1 MQVETL
7 REEVARALQDLA
19 WDQWSQLGVSAAPP
33 GEREERAADPEALLL
48 FTLEVGRNDP
58 RLFDEVLDWLA
69 LNEPLVS
76 VHRLRNLATGAT
88 DRALVDSALSWAS
101 RSRRR
106 ERAVGDDVIATELTP
121 LFPGL
126 ATPSG
131 DLDPTFARH
140 GLARTRVT
148 PSGKSQAPRVLE
160 PIAFAF
166 RLRRLLGVGVR
177 AEVMRALLT
186 IHADWVSG
194 RIIAASAGFAQ
205 RNVREGL
212 TQLQEA
218 GVIDVRTVSDDRQY
232 SRSYDDWAALLRI
245 HPVSELPLYYD
256 WIPAYR
262 ALTRILRFLQTPE
275 LEALSP
281 YLRASQARTLVEEID
296 ADLRTL
302 RVPPETYARF
312 GADFW
317 DAFVELARAT
327 IRHAR
332 EPAMP

>member
-7 REEVARALQDLA
+7 RDEVVRALQALA

-33 GEREERAADPEALLL
+33 NERDKRAADPEALLL
-48 FTLEVGRNDP
+48 FTLGVGRTDP

-69 LNEPLVS
+69 LNEPLIS
-76 VHRLRNLATGAT
+76 VQRLRNLATDPI
-88 DRALVDSALSWAS
+88 DRALVDSALDWVA
-101 RSRRR
+101 RTRRR
-106 ERAVGDDVIATELTP
+106 GRPADAVARELTP

-126 ATPSG
+126 ATPTD
-131 DLDPTFARH
+131 DLDPAFAGH
-140 GLARTRVT
+140 GFARTRLE
-148 PSGKSQAPRVLE
+148 PSGKSLPPRVTD

-186 IHADWVSG
+186 VHAEWVSG
-194 RIIAASAGFAQ
+194 RIITASAAFAQ

-212 TQLQEA
+212 AQLSEA
-218 GVIDVRTVSDDRQY
+218 GVIDVRTLSDDRLY
-232 SRSYDDWAALLRI
+232 SRSYEDWAALFRLGK
-245 HPVSELPLYYD
+245 PQDLPLRCD
-256 WIPAYR
+256 WIPALR
-262 ALTRILRFLQTPE
+262 ALTRILRFLQTPG
-275 LEALSP
+275 LDALSP

-296 ADLRTL
+296 ADLRAI
-302 RVPPETYARF
+302 RVPPEAFAAT

-317 DAFVELARAT
+317 DAFVEIARAA
-327 IRHAR
+327 IRRAH

>member
-7 REEVARALQDLA
+7 RDEVAQALRELA

-33 GEREERAADPEALLL
+33 QRDERRAADPEALLL
-48 FTLEVGRNDP
+48 FTLHAGRSDP

-69 LNEPLVS
+69 LNESLVS
-76 VHRLRNLATGAT
+76 VQRLRNLAADPI
-88 DRALVDSALSWAS
+88 DRALVDSALGWVGKT
-101 RSRRR
+101 RRR
-106 ERAVGDDVIATELTP
+106 GGSTDAAAQDLTP
-121 LFPGL
+121 LFPEL
-126 ATPSG
+126 SVPTD
-131 DLDPTFARH
+131 DLDPAFAEQ
-140 GLARTRVT
+140 GFARTRLE
-148 PSGKSQAPRVLE
+148 PSGKSQPPRLRE
-160 PIAFAF
+160 PICFAF
-166 RLRRLLGVGVR
+166 RMRRLLGVSVR

-186 IHADWVSG
+186 IRANWVSG
-194 RIIAASAGFAQ
+194 RIITASAGFAQ

-218 GVIDVRTVSDDRQY
+218 GVIEVRTVADDRQY
-232 SRSYDDWAALLRI
+232 SRSYEDWAALLRLG
-245 HPVSELPLYYD
+245 HPRDLPLHFD

-262 ALTRILRFLQTPE
+262 VLTRILEFLQTPA
-275 LEALSP
+275 LVALSP

-302 RVPPETYARF
+302 RVPPEAFVRS

-317 DAFVELARAT
+317 DAFTEIVRVAVRRA
-327 IRHAR
+327 H